1 MAGRESFRTVR
12 DSGARTT
19 NQAAELAEEV
29 ERLLL
34 EGREALA
41 RAGALREGALR
52 LRKPGTAPL
61 TAREETRQFRR
72 TRGPSDEELREAAQR
87 HLDGRRERLAAYEA
101 ALLGAR
107 LRPPSRFHVLDY
119 EEIIQQRLA
128 EIRQRIRAAGR
139 PRLSRDWLRA
149 A

>member
-1 MAGRESFRTVR
+1 MAGRESYRTVR
-12 DSGARTT
+12 DSVARTT

-29 ERLLL
+29 
-34 EGREALA
+34 
-41 RAGALREGALR
+41 
-52 LRKPGTAPL
+52 
-61 TAREETRQFRR
+61 
-72 TRGPSDEELREAAQR
+72 
-87 HLDGRRERLAAYEA
+87 ERLAAYEA